1 MTDYDPEPRLR
12 RPFSLQSWISDHR
25 HEMVPP
31 VSNRQVWREA
41 DMIVMMVGGG
51 NHRND
56 FHIDP
61 REEFFYQLEGDM
73 ELWIWPEEG
82 TAPYPMPIREGEI
95 FLLPPNVAHS
105 PQRPNPNS
113 MGLVVEYQRDLGEL
127 DAFVWAC
134 PRCHHLV
141 HRVEVQVQAIDKD
154 LPPLFAAFDD
164 DESARTCSS
173 CGELHPGKAGRL

>member
-61 REEFFYQLEGDM
+61 REEFWVEFLFRDDTLARVKMEVGD
-73 ELWIWPEEG
+73 LK
-82 TAPYPMPIREGEI
+82 AAQS
-95 FLLPPNVAHS
+95 FLSL
-105 PQRPNPNS
+105 
-113 MGLVVEYQRDLGEL
+113 GL
-127 DAFVWAC
+127 
-134 PRCHHLV
+134 
-141 HRVEVQVQAIDKD
+141 I
-154 LPPLFAAFDD
+154 
-164 DESARTCSS
+164 
-173 CGELHPGKAGRL
+173 